1 MKKFHFFKKKKSG
14 NIAKD
19 RLKILLIS
27 DRINCSPQTL
37 DLIKQELIHTIS
49 NIIVFVFLSNVYLP
63 VIIDS
68 FIYLILVLFI
78 LDILLLVFLAFD
90 NCSLKFFID
99 SFICTNVILTQSKV
113 NKNLQKKT

>member
-1 MKKFHFFKKKKSG
+1 MKRFHFFKKKNSG

-49 NIIVFVFLSNVYLP
+49 KYMSIDEEHVEIILKKSIRGKNKIPSIYANIP
-63 VIIDS
+63 
-68 FIYLILVLFI
+68 ILNI
-78 LDILLLVFLAFD
+78 HE
-90 NCSLKFFID
+90 
-99 SFICTNVILTQSKV
+99 
-113 NKNLQKKT
+113 